1 MYVATYLFCQIL
13 SQCVLLGNTTPKL
26 SDLQKDIVPKYA
38 ARWRDLGIQLNI
50 PIYTLDIIAKDNAN
64 DREHARSCC
73 RGMLNKW
80 IETNTEATWNELHEA
95 IANLPVLS
103 GDESSKR
110 KEVIIFQNFYC
121 IYLLTNVRINNYSYL
136 R

>member
-1 MYVATYLFCQIL
+1 
-13 SQCVLLGNTTPKL
+13 
-26 SDLQKDIVPKYA
+26 
-38 ARWRDLGIQLNI
+38 
-50 PIYTLDIIAKDNAN
+50 
-64 DREHARSCC
+64 
-73 RGMLNKW
+73 MLNKW